1 MQNDEEIDRI
11 VSTPQ
16 LYNIQNETVREPENF
31 TLDTFTK
38 IYDLSETS
46 TTEFDRENKNAW
58 RLLMSLTSTSSETTT
73 SLTYGKSLLLVWSRS
88 SELSN
93 RLKFEFNTAVESVL
107 RPSEILEGQ
116 RLDDEQLSRD
126 IVTIVE
132 HIAASRGRV
141 KLQESH
147 LNEMLVVIRRLG
159 RIELVETVLEG
170 VELNK
175 RISLELARLVVQY
188 GNDLVGSVVLEKMR
202 PYAQNMIYIW
212 IFIAVSFY
220 FYLFYFIFNLSLF
233 MFYF

>member
-1 MQNDEEIDRI
+1 MDIRMQNDEEIDRI
-11 VSTPQ
+11 VSTPH
-16 LYNIQNETVREPENF
+16 LYNVQNHTVREPENF

-38 IYDLSETS
+38 IYDLSKATA
-46 TTEFDRENKNAW
+46 TEFDRENKNAW

-73 SLTYGKSLLLVWSRS
+73 AFTYGKSLLVVWPRS

-107 RPSEILEGQ
+107 RPTEILEG

-132 HIAASRGRV
+132 HVAASRGRV

-147 LNEMLVVIRRLG
+147 LNEMLVVIRRIG
-159 RIELVETVLEG
+159 RIELVETVLDG

-175 RISLELARLVVQY
+175 RLSLELARLVVQY
-188 GNDLVGSVVLEKMR
+188 GNDVVSSIVLEKMK

-212 IFIAVSFY
+212 IFISVSF
-220 FYLFYFIFNLSLF
+220 LFF
-233 MFYF
+233 